1 MISITVNEKPIRIE
15 KNTNVLQ
22 LLEKLQTPQ
31 NGIAVALNN
40 NIITKDFWKYEIL
53 DENDSLLIIQA
64 TQGG

>member
-1 MISITVNEKPIRIE
+1 MISILVNEKPMRIQ

>member
-40 NIITKDFWKYEIL
+40 TIITKDFWKNEIL

>member
-1 MISITVNEKPIRIE
+1 MISILVNEKPIRIQ

-22 LLEKLQTPQ
+22 LLEKLRTPQ

-40 NIITKDFWKYEIL
+40 TIITKDFWKYEIL
-53 DENDSLLIIQA
+53 DDNDSLLIIQA

>member
-40 NIITKDFWKYEIL
+40 TIITKDFWKYEIL
-53 DENDSLLIIQA
+53 EENDSLLIIQA

>member
-40 NIITKDFWKYEIL
+40 TIITKDFWKYEIL

>member
-1 MISITVNEKPIRIE
+1 MISILVNEKPIRIQ